1 MVIKKNFKLCGHT
14 TENKMNIPIEM
25 VNYTKSDVEKKYTG
39 WNIEKF
45 TQEEVVLSK
54 EIEAN
59 CDSHY
64 VLKIEEEKL
73 KIYNQITKD
82 KCNYIDEI
90 NIQLELL
97 PSLELAELE
106 HGIEVYGEEEL
117 NNLVENYT
125 S

>member
-1 MVIKKNFKLCGHT
+1 MLVMNRDKIMNFC
-14 TENKMNIPIEM
+14 
-25 VNYTKSDVEKKYTG
+25 
-39 WNIEKF
+39 
-45 TQEEVVLSK
+45 
-54 EIEAN
+54 A
-59 CDSHY
+59 
-64 VLKIEEEKL
+64 
-73 KIYNQITKD
+73 NQITKD